1 MCFHDVSINRYFKCM
16 TSVTTHNR
24 VRGFQDLAMCVNDLW
39 TALTEIPLTLKD
51 AAVLLR
57 AHRFHVGFEAAAVL
71 AFKVKSQVKKKQLTV
86 TKIVQAIASDDHTTF
101 NRVTGI
107 CFFVN
112 YRGHRF
118 RHHTKAINISQLISR
133 LMSSKV
139 FGIHQTICIL
149 HFDNLLYII
158 IYHLCSVVY
167 VA

>member
-1 MCFHDVSINRYFKCM
+1 
-16 TSVTTHNR
+16 
-24 VRGFQDLAMCVNDLW
+24 MCVNDLW

-57 AHRFHVGFEAAAVL
+57 AHRFQVGFEAAAVL

-101 NRVTGI
+101 NELTGI
-107 CFFVN
+107 VFFLLIIN
-112 YRGHRF
+112 QGHRV
-118 RHHTKAINISQLISR
+118 RHHKMALRAFKKAIDLSQLISR

-139 FGIHQTICIL
+139 FGIHHTICIL
-149 HFDNLLYII
+149 HLDNLLYII
-158 IYHLCSVVY
+158 IYHLCSIVY